1 MCLLRL
7 LQSAKVPPN
16 DSFLLI
22 EQVGDVGFRVESGK
36 ESTEKCGA
44 VRLFIK
50 AIVMR
55 ASV

>member
-1 MCLLRL
+1 M
-7 LQSAKVPPN
+7 PPN

-36 ESTEKCGA
+36 ESTGKCGA

-55 ASV
+55 ASVYIKNH